1 MLPCRSSAKSSRR
14 PCDMA
19 IHTWRR
25 HHGHDL
31 TANVIVL
38 PAGSYEIA
46 VSHEPSGAVQRGRKA
61 FTRLEAAKAAADDL
75 VRSSFGN
82 TCSIETCGERRIWR
96 GRAGVKR
103 FRPSV

>member
-1 MLPCRSSAKSSRR
+1 
-14 PCDMA
+14 MA

-75 VRSSFGN
+75 VRRSFGH
-82 TCSIETCGERRIWR
+82 TCSIESCGEWMIWS
-96 GRAGVKR
+96 G
-103 FRPSV
+103 

>member
-46 VSHEPSGAVQRGRKA
+46 VSHEPSGAVQRGRKE
-61 FTRLEAAKAAADDL
+61 FTRLEAAKAAAAYL
-75 VRSSFGN
+75 VRRRSGQ
-82 TCSIETCGERRIWR
+82 TCLIVTFRNVMLLS
-96 GRAGVKR
+96 GRV
-103 FRPSV
+103 SVYEL